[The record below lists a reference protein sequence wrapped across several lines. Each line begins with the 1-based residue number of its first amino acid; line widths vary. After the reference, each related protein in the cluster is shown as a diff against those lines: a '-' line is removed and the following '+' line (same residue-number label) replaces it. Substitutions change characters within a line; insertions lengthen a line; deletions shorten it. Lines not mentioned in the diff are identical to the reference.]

1 MLKRSN
7 PLTTVASEVR
17 LLYSVDEA
25 AALMGIGHSL
35 LWDLVMRREI
45 ASIKVGRS
53 RRIPLSALH
62 DYVARKLLEQD
73 GGRGVRDGQARQQ

>member
-1 MLKRSN
+1 MLKRN
-7 PLTTVASEVR
+7 NTLITVAPEVR

-25 AALMGIGHSL
+25 AALMSIGHSL

-53 RRIPLSALH
+53 RRIPVAALQA
-62 DYVARKLLEQD
+62 YIAEQLAGLE
-73 GGRGVRDGQARQQ
+73 

>member
-1 MLKRSN
+1 MLKRN
-7 PLTTVASEVR
+7 NAVTTVAPEAR

-53 RRIPLSALH
+53 RRIPVAALH
-62 DYVARKLLEQD
+62 TYIA
-73 GGRGVRDGQARQQ
+73 GQLADSGQGA